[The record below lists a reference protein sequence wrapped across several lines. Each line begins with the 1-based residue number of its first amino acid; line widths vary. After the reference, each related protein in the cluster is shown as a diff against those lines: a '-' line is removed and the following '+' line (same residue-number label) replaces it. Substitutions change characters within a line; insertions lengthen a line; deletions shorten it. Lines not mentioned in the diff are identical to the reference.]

1 MQDLERQLFDAKLDA
16 MNAAKVDDSG
26 SDSDSDGES
35 EVPNAS
41 TLQELA
47 ETDEQKANFNDL
59 KGANERIDQLE
70 VEVFKF
76 YFYFFVY
83 RQLLIFLYS
92 RFCSSLGKL

>member
-26 SDSDSDGES
+26 SDSDGES

-83 RQLLIFLYS
+83 RQLLIFLYF
-92 RFCSSLGKL
+92 RFSSSLGKL